1 MQVLRCAAVWC
12 CSVRRG
18 PRQPDTAARMLAAG
32 CAAGAHY
39 CSRLAGASASMGW
52 ARQQPHERQRFQEMA
67 TPCCAK
73 PVRNSSNIFWL
84 CSREA
89 LATSFTSLATSS
101 ILW

>member
-1 MQVLRCAAVWC
+1 MCA
-12 CSVRRG
+12 
-18 PRQPDTAARMLAAG
+18 Q
-32 CAAGAHY
+32 HY
-39 CSRLAGASASMGW
+39 VTGLLHASRAASAAPPAAAPHLTPSSIH
-52 ARQQPHERQRFQEMA
+52 APHPPPSPALPSPHRQQPHERQRFQEMA